1 MLWVRNALRAHN
13 MPSWTP
19 VFIIADETLAK
30 LYIIEQY

>member
-19 VFIIADETLAK
+19 VLFPVYNLKIKGLK
-30 LYIIEQY
+30 GN